1 MDADERGWGGI
12 GIREGPNPLPTE
24 QGIAATPSFFCVHLR
39 LNPLR
44 ASAVPKLP
52 FCKTSGK
59 SAPCQLV
66 FVVMNRTQH
75 CNELRPEHAGQTVT
89 LVGWVHSRRD
99 LGGVLFIDLRDREG
113 RTQTVF
119 DPADLPNEVFETAT
133 HLHSESV
140 IQLTGQVRLRPTGT
154 ENAKI
159 PTGRIEVLVKEMVV
173 LNNAAILPFPV
184 DDPEVA
190 SKVNEELR
198 LQYRYLD
205 LRRPEMMRNLRL
217 RSKVAIATRSF
228 MDDQGF
234 LEIETPT
241 LFKST
246 PEGAREF
253 LVPNRREA
261 GTFYALP
268 QSPQQ
273 FKQILMVSGVER
285 YFQLARC
292 YRDEDLR
299 ADRQPEFTQVDIEM
313 SFIDREDIYA
323 LIEGLLKRVWKT
335 ALNMDIATPFRRI
348 SFEEA
353 LNRWGIDKPDTRF
366 GMELVDMTEDFRSS
380 TFKVF
385 SGAVANGG
393 VVKALNAKGLAGAT
407 QGQLETMT
415 DYAKSFGA
423 KGLAFIKVEN
433 GEWKS
438 PIVKFF
444 SEAEKAAL
452 TTKLNIEQGD
462 LILFAAD
469 QWLNACEILG
479 KIRLYCADVL
489 KTQGKLVIDPTQ
501 FNFLWVVEFPL
512 LGFDREMNRWYSSHH
527 PFTAPVADD
536 IPLLKAD
543 PKKVRGQHYDIVVNG
558 VELGGGSIRI
568 HQPDVQKTIFE
579 EVLQIS
585 PEETQSRFGYMLEAF
600 KYGAPPHGGIALGF
614 DRLCAILCGT
624 TSIRDVIAFPK
635 TAKGVC
641 LMTESPSP
649 VTARQL
655 RDLHIEVKAAPKKDQ
670 PGAPDQA

>member
-1 MDADERGWGGI
+1 M
-12 GIREGPNPLPTE
+12 
-24 QGIAATPSFFCVHLR
+24 
-39 LNPLR
+39 
-44 ASAVPKLP
+44 K
-52 FCKTSGK
+52 
-59 SAPCQLV
+59 
-66 FVVMNRTQH
+66 RTHH
-75 CNELRPEHAGQTVT
+75 CNELRPSHIGQTVT
-89 LVGWVHSRRD
+89 LSGWVHSRRD
-99 LGGVLFIDLRDREG
+99 LGGLIFIDIRDREG

-119 DPADLPNEVFETAT
+119 DPSDLTKELFDQAAA
-133 HLHSESV
+133 LRSECVVS
-140 IQLTGQVRLRPTGT
+140 ITGKVRQRPAGT
-154 ENAKI
+154 NNVKI
-159 PTGRIEVLVKEMVV
+159 PTGEVEVGVVALEVLNMAEV
-173 LNNAAILPFPV
+173 LPFPV
-184 DDPEVA
+184 DDPEIA

-205 LRRPEMMRNLRL
+205 LRRPEMARNLKI
-217 RSKVAIATRSF
+217 RSKVAIAIRSF

-234 LEIETPT
+234 LEVETPT

-253 LVPNRREA
+253 LVPNRREP

-273 FKQILMVSGVER
+273 FKQILMVAGIEK

-323 LIEGLLKRVWKT
+323 LIEGLVKRVWKT
-335 ALNMDIATPFRRI
+335 ALNIDIPTPFKRI

-353 LNRWGIDKPDTRF
+353 LNRYGIDKPDTRF
-366 GMELVDMTEDFRSS
+366 GMELVDFTEEFRTS

-385 SGAVANGG
+385 SGAIANGG

-407 QGQLETMT
+407 QGQIETMT

-423 KGLAFIKVEN
+423 KGLAFIKVEK

-444 SEAEKAAL
+444 TDAEKAAL
-452 TTKLNIEQGD
+452 TEKLKIEEGD

-489 KTQGKLVIDPTQ
+489 KTQGKLVIPADQ
-501 FNFLWVVEFPL
+501 FNFLWVIEFPL
-512 LGFDREMNRWYSSHH
+512 LGFDREQNRWYSSHH
-527 PFTAPVADD
+527 PFTAPVGED
-536 IPLLKAD
+536 IPLLKTD
-543 PKKVRGQHYDIVVNG
+543 PKKVRGQHYDVVVNG

-568 HQPDVQKTIFE
+568 HQPNVQKTIFE
-579 EVLQIS
+579 ELLQIP
-585 PEETQSRFGYMLEAF
+585 PEETKLRFGYMLDAF
-600 KYGAPPHGGIALGF
+600 KFGAPPHGGIALGF
-614 DRLCAILCGT
+614 DRLIAILCNT
-624 TSIRDVIAFPK
+624 PSIRDVIAFPK
-635 TAKGVC
+635 TAKGTC
-641 LMTESPSP
+641 LMTDSPSQVSP
-649 VTARQL
+649 RQL
-655 RDLHIEVKAAPKKDQ
+655 RDLYLEVKVAKKE
-670 PGAPDQA
+670 QA

>member
-1 MDADERGWGGI
+1 MRCRGHFDGGI
-12 GIREGPNPLPTE
+12 RRARGP
-24 QGIAATPSFFCVHLR
+24 SDSHM
-39 LNPLR
+39 
-44 ASAVPKLP
+44 K
-52 FCKTSGK
+52 
-59 SAPCQLV
+59 
-66 FVVMNRTQH
+66 RTHH
-75 CNELRPEHAGQTVT
+75 CNEVRPSHAGQTVT
-89 LVGWVHSRRD
+89 LVGWAHSRRD

-119 DPADLPNEVFETAT
+119 DPSDLSKEVFDIAT
-133 HLHSESV
+133 HLHAESV
-140 IQLTGQVRLRPTGT
+140 IQITGKVRVRPAGTNNDKIATGQV
-154 ENAKI
+154 
-159 PTGRIEVLVKEMVV
+159 EVLVKELTV
-173 LNNAAILPFPV
+173 LNNAEVLPFPV

-198 LQYRYLD
+198 LQFRYLD
-205 LRRPEMMRNLRL
+205 LRRPEMARNLKL
-217 RSKVAIATRSF
+217 RHKVAFATRSY
-228 MDDQGF
+228 MDEQAF
-234 LEIETPT
+234 LEVETPT

-253 LVPNRREA
+253 LVPNRREP

-273 FKQILMVSGVER
+273 FKQILMVSGIER

-313 SFIDREDIYA
+313 SFIEREDIYA

-335 ALNMDIATPFRRI
+335 ALGMDVPTPFKRI

-353 LNRWGIDKPDTRF
+353 LNRYGIDKPDTRF
-366 GMELVDMTEDFRSS
+366 GMELVDFTADFKAS

-393 VVKALNAKGLAGAT
+393 VVKAMNAKGMAGAT
-407 QGQLETMT
+407 QGQIETMT
-415 DYAKSFGA
+415 EYAKSFGA
-423 KGLAFIKVEN
+423 KGLAYIKVEN
-433 GEWKS
+433 AEWKS

-444 SEAEKAAL
+444 SEAEKTAL
-452 TTKLNIEQGD
+452 KTKLAIEEGD

-489 KTQGKLVIDPTQ
+489 KAQGKLVIPADR
-501 FNFLWVVEFPL
+501 FDFLWVVDFPL
-512 LGFDREMNRWYSSHH
+512 LSYDKEMNRWYSSHH
-527 PFTAPVADD
+527 PFTAPVAED
-536 IPLLKAD
+536 ITLLKSD

-568 HQPDVQKTIFE
+568 HQPEVQKTIFE
-579 EVLQIS
+579 EILAI
-585 PEETQSRFGYMLEAF
+585 PPDETKLRFGYMLEAF

-614 DRLCAILCGT
+614 DRLIAILCGT
-624 TSIRDVIAFPK
+624 PSIRDVIAFPK

-641 LMTESPSP
+641 LLTDSPAGVS
-649 VTARQL
+649 TRQL
-655 RDLHIEVKAAPKKDQ
+655 RDLHIEVKAAVKK
-670 PGAPDQA
+670 AE

>member
-1 MDADERGWGGI
+1 M
-12 GIREGPNPLPTE
+12 
-24 QGIAATPSFFCVHLR
+24 
-39 LNPLR
+39 
-44 ASAVPKLP
+44 K
-52 FCKTSGK
+52 
-59 SAPCQLV
+59 
-66 FVVMNRTQH
+66 RTHH

-89 LVGWVHSRRD
+89 LTGWCHSRRD

-119 DPADLPNEVFETAT
+119 DPQDLSKETFDTAT
-133 HLHSESV
+133 HLHAESV
-140 IQLTGQVRLRPTGT
+140 IEITGKVRARPAGT
-154 ENAKI
+154 NNDKI
-159 PTGRIEVLVKEMVV
+159 PTGQVEVLVKELRV
-173 LNNAAILPFPV
+173 LNNAAVLPFPV

-190 SKVNEELR
+190 NKVNEELR

-205 LRRPEMMRNLRL
+205 LRRPEMARNLRV
-217 RSKVAIATRSF
+217 RSKVATATRVF
-228 MDDQGF
+228 MDEQGF
-234 LEIETPT
+234 LEVETPT

-253 LVPNRREA
+253 LVPNRRDP

-313 SFIDREDIYA
+313 SFIEREDIYA

-335 ALNMDIATPFRRI
+335 ALNIDIPTPFKRI

-353 LNRWGIDKPDTRF
+353 LNRYGIDKPDTRF
-366 GMELVDMTEDFRSS
+366 GMELVDFTEDFRAS

-385 SGAVANGG
+385 SGAIANGG
-393 VVKALNAKGLAGAT
+393 VVKAMNAKGMAGAT
-407 QGQLETMT
+407 QGQIETMT
-415 DYAKSFGA
+415 EYAKSFGA
-423 KGLAFIKVEN
+423 KGLAYIKVEN
-433 GEWKS
+433 GDWKS

-444 SEAEKAAL
+444 SEAEKTAL
-452 TTKLNIEQGD
+452 KQKLAIEEGD

-489 KTQGKLVIDPTQ
+489 KSQGKLVIPADQ
-501 FNFLWVVEFPL
+501 FNFLWVIEFPL
-512 LGFDREMNRWYSSHH
+512 LGFDRELNRWYSSHH

-536 IPLLKAD
+536 IPLLKSD

-579 EVLQIS
+579 ELLQI
-585 PEETQSRFGYMLEAF
+585 PPDETQLRFGYMLEAF

-614 DRLCAILCGT
+614 DRLIAILCGT
-624 TSIRDVIAFPK
+624 SSIRDVIAFPK

-641 LMTESPSP
+641 LMTDSPSG
-649 VTARQL
+649 VTPRQL
-655 RDLHIEVKAAPKKDQ
+655 RDLHIEVKAAVKKE
-670 PGAPDQA
+670 

>member
-1 MDADERGWGGI
+1 M
-12 GIREGPNPLPTE
+12 
-24 QGIAATPSFFCVHLR
+24 
-39 LNPLR
+39 
-44 ASAVPKLP
+44 K
-52 FCKTSGK
+52 
-59 SAPCQLV
+59 
-66 FVVMNRTQH
+66 RTHH
-75 CNELRPEHAGQTVT
+75 CNELRPSHIGQTVT
-89 LVGWVHSRRD
+89 LSGWVHSRRD
-99 LGGVLFIDLRDREG
+99 LGGLIFIDIRDREG

-119 DPADLPNEVFETAT
+119 DPSDLAPELFEQAAA
-133 HLHSESV
+133 LRSECVVS
-140 IQLTGQVRLRPTGT
+140 LTGKVRQRPAGT
-154 ENAKI
+154 NNPKI
-159 PTGRIEVLVKEMVV
+159 PTGEVEVAVAALEVLNMAEV
-173 LNNAAILPFPV
+173 LPFQI
-184 DDPEVA
+184 DDPEAAAKVA
-190 SKVNEELR
+190 EDTR
-198 LQYRYLD
+198 LKYRYLD
-205 LRRPEMMRNLRL
+205 LRRPEMARNLKV
-217 RSKVAIATRSF
+217 RSKVAIATRQY
-228 MDDQGF
+228 MDEQGF
-234 LEIETPT
+234 LEVETPT

-273 FKQILMVSGVER
+273 FKQILMVGGVEK

-323 LIEGLLKRVWKT
+323 LIEGLIKRVWKT
-335 ALNMDIATPFRRI
+335 ALNIDVPTPFKRI

-353 LNRWGIDKPDTRF
+353 LNRYGIDKPDTRF
-366 GMELVDMTEDFRSS
+366 GMELADFTEEFKAS

-385 SGAVANGG
+385 SGAIANGG

-407 QGQLETMT
+407 QGQIETMT
-415 DYAKSFGA
+415 EYAKSFGA

-444 SEAEKAAL
+444 SEAEKTAL
-452 TTKLNIEQGD
+452 TQKLAIQEGD

-479 KIRLYCADVL
+479 KIRLYCAEVL
-489 KTQGKLVIDPTQ
+489 KTQGKLTIDPQ
-501 FNFLWVVEFPL
+501 RFDFMWVIEFPL
-512 LGFDREMNRWYSSHH
+512 LGFDREQNRWYSSHH
-527 PFTAPVADD
+527 PFTAPVRED
-536 IPLLKAD
+536 IPLLKTD

-579 EVLQIS
+579 ELLQI
-585 PEETQSRFGYMLEAF
+585 PPDETKLRFGYMLEAF
-600 KYGAPPHGGIALGF
+600 RYGAPPHGGIALGF
-614 DRLCAILCGT
+614 DRLCAILCNT
-624 TSIRDVIAFPK
+624 PSIRDVIAFPK

-641 LMTESPSP
+641 LMTESPSQVSP
-649 VTARQL
+649 KQL
-655 RDLHIEVKAAPKKDQ
+655 RDLYIEVKVKKPEAAADKKE
-670 PGAPDQA
+670 

>member
-1 MDADERGWGGI
+1 M
-12 GIREGPNPLPTE
+12 
-24 QGIAATPSFFCVHLR
+24 
-39 LNPLR
+39 
-44 ASAVPKLP
+44 K
-52 FCKTSGK
+52 
-59 SAPCQLV
+59 
-66 FVVMNRTQH
+66 RTHH
-75 CNELRPEHAGQTVT
+75 CNELRPAHIGQTVT
-89 LVGWVHSRRD
+89 LSGWVHSRRD
-99 LGGVLFIDLRDREG
+99 LGGLIFIDIRDREG

-119 DPADLPNEVFETAT
+119 DPSDLTPELFAQAAA
-133 HLHSESV
+133 LRSECVVS
-140 IQLTGQVRLRPTGT
+140 LTGTVRQRPAGT
-154 ENAKI
+154 NNAKI
-159 PTGRIEVLVKEMVV
+159 PTGEIEVGVTALEV
-173 LNNAAILPFPV
+173 LNMAEVLPFPV
-184 DDPEVA
+184 DDPEIA
-190 SKVNEELR
+190 NKVNEELR

-205 LRRPEMMRNLRL
+205 LRRPEMARNLKL
-217 RSKVAIATRSF
+217 RSKVAIAARSF
-228 MDDQGF
+228 MDEQGF
-234 LEIETPT
+234 LEVETPT

-273 FKQILMVSGVER
+273 FKQILMVAGVEK

-335 ALNMDIATPFRRI
+335 ALNVDVPTPFKRI

-353 LNRWGIDKPDTRF
+353 LNRYGIDKPDTRF
-366 GMELVDMTEDFRSS
+366 GMELVDMSEDFKAS

-385 SGAVANGG
+385 SGTIANGG
-393 VVKALNAKGLAGAT
+393 VVKALNAKGMAGAT
-407 QGQLETMT
+407 QGQIETMT
-415 DYAKSFGA
+415 EYAKSFGA
-423 KGLAFIKVEN
+423 KGLAFIKVEG

-444 SEAEKAAL
+444 SDAEKAAL
-452 TTKLNIEQGD
+452 TSKLKIEEGD

-489 KTQGKLVIDPTQ
+489 KTQGKLVIDPKQ
-501 FNFLWVVEFPL
+501 FNFLWVIEFPL
-512 LGFDREMNRWYSSHH
+512 LGFDREQNRWYSSHH
-527 PFTAPVADD
+527 PFTAPVASD
-536 IPLLKAD
+536 IPLLKTD

-579 EVLQIS
+579 ELLQI
-585 PEETQSRFGYMLEAF
+585 PPDETKLRFGYMLDAF

-614 DRLCAILCGT
+614 DRLIAILCGT
-624 TSIRDVIAFPK
+624 SSIRDVIAFPK
-635 TAKGVC
+635 TAKGTC
-641 LMTESPSP
+641 LMTDSPSQVSP
-649 VTARQL
+649 KQL
-655 RDLHIEVKAAPKKDQ
+655 RDLYIEVKVKQ
-670 PGAPDQA
+670 PATPATPVS